1 MNLFNQ
7 LSRRIGIDLGSTR
20 TRIWHDQHGFMLD
33 EATCLAVDERVSK
46 VVAIGDE
53 AAAMK
58 GRAPEHIKIYYPIK
72 NGVVDDPAIAQ
83 AFLRTILQKV
93 ITYTYFFRPVIMAS
107 ITSVA
112 DDIDRQTLTDLLYT
126 VGAREVYLISQP
138 LAAAIGA
145 EIPIADASGSFVLHL
160 GGGVVE
166 GGIISFGS
174 LVAAEGITQAGQYA
188 DELIQKYLEQEK
200 SLLISLRVAEVIKQ
214 KLSSCGER
222 KAEKLIS
229 GQDILTTAPKE
240 VLIDAKLVSQALK
253 SLATNY
259 ADLMKRVI
267 EKIPPEL
274 TSDVIDKGMLLTG
287 SWAKWHGLDS
297 YLVKELGI
305 SVSVVEEPNK
315 VVIKGV
321 ATALKHLDLFKE
333 SLGYE

>member
-1 MNLFNQ
+1 MIFFNQ
-7 LSRRIGIDLGSTR
+7 LSRRIGIDLGTTR
-20 TRIWHDQHGFMLD
+20 TRVWHDQHGLMLD
-33 EATCLAVDERVSK
+33 EATCLAVDERVGK
-46 VVAIGDE
+46 VVAVGDE
-53 AAAMK
+53 AASMK
-58 GRAPEHIKIYYPIK
+58 GRAPDHIQVYQPIK

-93 ITYTYFFRPVIMAS
+93 ITYSYFFRPVVMAS
-107 ITSVA
+107 ITSAA
-112 DDIDRQTLTDLLYT
+112 DDIDRQTLTDVLYT

-174 LVAAEGITQAGQYA
+174 LVAAESINQAGQYA
-188 DELIQKYLEQEK
+188 DELIQRYLEQEK
-200 SLLISLRVAEVIKQ
+200 SLLVSLQVAEVIKQ
-214 KLSSCGER
+214 KLTSCGER

-240 VLIDAKLVSQALK
+240 VLIDAKLVSQALAG
-253 SLATNY
+253 LAAHY

-287 SWAKWHGLDS
+287 GWAHWHGLDS
-297 YLVKELGI
+297 YLVKQLGV
-305 SVSVVEEPNK
+305 SVSVVEEPDK

-321 ATALKHLDLFKE
+321 ATALQHLELFKE